1 MEFAPHFNPPGD
13 NTGVAPPV
21 SRWRTVTVAGALLL
35 LASLPYLNALQ
46 NQFVYDDTVQ
56 VLNDPYIHSFRYLRA
71 IFGST
76 VFSYAGAGA
85 VTNYYR
91 PMMHVLYLFCAQLFG
106 LYPRPFHAANI
117 LFHAAVV
124 LVLFKL
130 TERIFR
136 DRVLAIAAA
145 ALFALH
151 PIHTEPVVWVA
162 AVPDLQVAL
171 FYLLAFGAFLRLPR
185 SGHRVSMP
193 AYLGMNAFFV
203 LALLS
208 KESAVTLPMVATVYE
223 HLYRLDRAETRWT
236 QKIAR
241 YISLWALDLGY
252 ALFRV
257 RVLGAFLPADIVRK
271 MPYVEVVLAA
281 INLIGQ
287 YVWKFVWP
295 VKLCAAYVFP
305 FGVREMLPNIA
316 WGTVVLLVLTFVFL
330 FLWKRAR
337 TVSFGLLWFLV
348 TLSPVLNA
356 RWVRTS
362 TSALPFAERYLYL
375 PSVGLCWILAWGF
388 ARLLEKTSGRAPVWR
403 RALLSTAALL
413 AVLCL
418 VRVVARNRDWRDDVT
433 FYNLTLELAPDSF
446 EMHNNLGAVYYNQ
459 GNFQAAERQWVQAQR
474 ISPTDVSLLDNLGLV
489 YTNEGRYD
497 EAVALLKK
505 SMLLMPGDADACINL
520 GMTYTKMG
528 DLSNAEKEFRAA
540 VAISPLSARAHN
552 RLGELDFGEGK
563 FADAAEEFHR
573 SVQSVPTTKAY
584 LGEGLSHLRMGK
596 LDEAETAFKA
606 AEALNPWDSRTHF
619 VLGFFYGVSG
629 RTSEAI
635 QEYQAGF
642 KLDPNNQEAR
652 AAYQKLQSE
661 SPGANPH

>member
-1 MEFAPHFNPPGD
+1 MP
-13 NTGVAPPV
+13 
-21 SRWRTVTVAGALLL
+21 
-35 LASLPYLNALQ
+35 
-46 NQFVYDDTVQ
+46 
-56 VLNDPYIHSFRYLRA
+56 
-71 IFGST
+71 
-76 VFSYAGAGA
+76 GAG
-85 VTNYYR
+85 
-91 PMMHVLYLFCAQLFG
+91 
-106 LYPRPFHAANI
+106 
-117 LFHAAVV
+117 
-124 LVLFKL
+124 
-130 TERIFR
+130 
-136 DRVLAIAAA
+136 
-145 ALFALH
+145 
-151 PIHTEPVVWVA
+151 
-162 AVPDLQVAL
+162 
-171 FYLLAFGAFLRLPR
+171 
-185 SGHRVSMP
+185 
-193 AYLGMNAFFV
+193 
-203 LALLS
+203 
-208 KESAVTLPMVATVYE
+208 
-223 HLYRLDRAETRWT
+223 
-236 QKIAR
+236 
-241 YISLWALDLGY
+241 
-252 ALFRV
+252 
-257 RVLGAFLPADIVRK
+257 
-271 MPYVEVVLAA
+271 
-281 INLIGQ
+281 
-287 YVWKFVWP
+287 
-295 VKLCAAYVFP
+295 
-305 FGVREMLPNIA
+305 
-316 WGTVVLLVLTFVFL
+316 
-330 FLWKRAR
+330 
-337 TVSFGLLWFLV
+337 
-348 TLSPVLNA
+348 
-356 RWVRTS
+356 
-362 TSALPFAERYLYL
+362 
-375 PSVGLCWILAWGF
+375 
-388 ARLLEKTSGRAPVWR
+388 R
-403 RALLSTAALL
+403 R
-413 AVLCL
+413 
-418 VRVVARNRDWRDDVT
+418 RNRDWRDDVT